1 MRVAALVFRD
11 DRRHDCVAAG
21 KGDADPQDALLIF
34 SQVGKFVLHCPVFF
48 LEVCGVLAKDLSG
61 VGEFQGNMADEE
73 LAVQL
78 LFQIGDV
85 GAQGL
90 LGDVE
95 SIGGFCEA
103 ALLGGHEKVVHGKK
117 VHIKPPEYKKESLIV
132 SVVQS
137 LGSAVLTIKDMGQP
151 E

>member
-1 MRVAALVFRD
+1 
-11 DRRHDCVAAG
+11 
-21 KGDADPQDALLIF
+21 
-34 SQVGKFVLHCPVFF
+34 
-48 LEVCGVLAKDLSG
+48 
-61 VGEFQGNMADEE
+61 MADEE

>member
-11 DRRHDCVAAG
+11 DRGHDGVAAG

>member
-1 MRVAALVFRD
+1 
-11 DRRHDCVAAG
+11 
-21 KGDADPQDALLIF
+21 
-34 SQVGKFVLHCPVFF
+34 
-48 LEVCGVLAKDLSG
+48 
-61 VGEFQGNMADEE
+61 MADEE

-117 VHIKPPEYKKESLIV
+117 VHIKPPEYKKKGNC
-132 SVVQS
+132 SVG
-137 LGSAVLTIKDMGQP
+137 LRTCCADRKKT
-151 E
+151 

>member
-1 MRVAALVFRD
+1 
-11 DRRHDCVAAG
+11 
-21 KGDADPQDALLIF
+21 
-34 SQVGKFVLHCPVFF
+34 
-48 LEVCGVLAKDLSG
+48 
-61 VGEFQGNMADEE
+61 MADEE

-95 SIGGFCEA
+95 SIGGFVKLRFSA
-103 ALLGGHEKVVHGKK
+103 VMKVVHEKK
-117 VHIKPPEYKKESLIV
+117 VHIKPPEYKKKGNCSVGLRTCCADRRKPRLKAKSIGVADLEWIFACNCEGTEQLQKSLIV

-137 LGSAVLTIKDMGQP
+137 LGSAVLIIKGTGQP